1 MGDPVTAFIAKVIVA
16 IVTPT
21 GSVAAISTTFAV
33 VSKIA
38 ATVAAMAAA
47 SAYAKGQMPKLGDS
61 ADLKR
66 DVNIR
71 GGTEARTIV
80 YGEALVG
87 GVIAYSNVGG
97 PDKRELT
104 TVIVHAGHEVHDM
117 TDVFLDA
124 SRITNAQIGSGAGA
138 GTGFHQVTSGDYFV
152 GAPTNTGYAGVDRR
166 KGSPT
171 QSSNALL
178 IAQFGTDFDTADR
191 GRNVAYSVFQLA
203 LVEPSQ
209 KMFEGGVR
217 DYKTL
222 IQGKLVYNPAA
233 DTSAGADMIANGFAS
248 TTYKSYSTN
257 PILCAIDYLMDD
269 RLGMAV
275 KPSNINW
282 DEVVAEAAYCDRP
295 VATSV
300 TGERDTRFSCNGALS
315 TYDTYKTNISRIISS
330 CNGSIAYKN
339 GKWFLKAGRYGQGY
353 SGVANGAFSSNASW
367 AKFGTGTAAETG
379 GRMECIS
386 TSGNKVGRYQQLN
399 GLVVGARY
407 VVTGLFEDAVIGAA
421 SKAEMNITTG
431 AGDTGTVVGGASIA
445 TTGGTPN
452 ILDGNQEFEFI
463 ATATTL
469 FLNVLAIGTS
479 TVYFDNIE
487 AYVVAEV
494 TLNEDWLRDSV
505 GIQTGL
511 TKQERFN
518 GTRAFYFSAAESFK
532 QIQSLE
538 VTNTINLARDNQE
551 SLFRELSLPMTNS
564 EDRAQRIQYKLLKM
578 NERQVRISVACNYLA
593 LNVAVHDRLMVTIG
607 ELGFNQ
613 KPFLVETWE
622 LMDSQGGVN
631 MTLIEDDADYWRDPD
646 TNDYSTR
653 TDTGVVIPATPEVPP
668 PTNVTLTARV
678 GLPDLT
684 ISWTDPEPS
693 QQYDYAQVYRATSN
707 NFGAAVVLVDL
718 RGNTYTDT
726 QAAAGQNYYYWVRS
740 RKGREFSTEVATT
753 PTNATG
759 AAINAATATNVEWS
773 GVLNTAGT
781 IPANNATVGAT
792 WGSDILNEP
801 TSLDGIDST
810 ATFENL
816 YRRDNVVFREIIT
829 YGTGLPANPAQHPN
843 NSLYFRTGVGYYIS
857 SNPYPNAGPSG
868 WIYAGALGGWDGS
881 TVATGTITTLGS
893 TTINAT
899 TINADSLDVNG
910 AGDVTQAGTG
920 VTFKAGASNASYA
933 SELSQFVATRAAT
946 TAYKFL
952 ATRSSGGS
960 DVEHNLRG
968 NGDGLCDGAWT
979 GGGADFAEFMEWADE
994 NPTDED
1000 RTGMTVAV
1008 AVQDTTGHITPK
1020 IKIAEAGD
1028 VVIGAVSAAPTL
1040 VGNSDW
1046 NRWQGKWLKTKY
1058 GAYDLDAE
1066 GNRQLN
1072 PAWNGSTYEEHIPRD
1087 ERKEWAK
1094 IGIVGFV
1101 IIDDGQVTGNNW
1113 INFGSLGQGVSRWLL
1128 K

>member
-16 IVTPT
+16 ITTPT
-21 GSVAAISTTFAV
+21 AVGVAAGISKTFIV

-47 SAYAKGQMPKLGDS
+47 SAYAKGQMPKMGDS

-124 SRITNAQIGSGAGA
+124 ARITNAQIGSGAGA
-138 GTGFHQVTSGDYFV
+138 GTGFQQVTSGDYFV

-178 IAQFGTDFDTADR
+178 ISQFGTDFDSADR

-257 PILCAIDYLMDD
+257 PILCAIDYLMDN

-282 DEVVAEAAYCDRP
+282 DEVVSEAAYCDRP

-386 TSGNKVGRYQQLN
+386 TAGNKVGRYQQLN
-399 GLVVGARY
+399 GLVVGTRY

-421 SKAEMNITTG
+421 SKAEMNVTTG
-431 AGDTGTVVGGASIA
+431 AADTGTVVGGASIA

-469 FLNVLAIGTS
+469 FLNVLATGTS

-607 ELGFNQ
+607 ELNFDQ

-668 PTNVTLTARV
+668 PTNVTLTSRV

-759 AAINAATATNVEWS
+759 AAINAATATNVQWS
-773 GVLNTAGT
+773 GVLDGAGT
-781 IPANNATVGAT
+781 IPSNNATVG
-792 WGSDILNEP
+792 GSLGLDIK
-801 TSLDGIDST
+801 DDAG
-810 ATFENL
+810 
-816 YRRDNVVFREIIT
+816 NVVEDYEALNQYAIGALQAENFNPFFTIVDPDRET
-829 YGTGLPANPAQHPN
+829 
-843 NSLYFRTGVGYYIS
+843 
-857 SNPYPNAGPSG
+857 PSG
-868 WIYAGALGGWDGS
+868 WYLGNQTNNVARSSIIEYTSAAKTAIRMKSGYGATLVSQAMKLKWGYETQASVTWRTPLSPSYGVFVKFIFWMYDGESLGTNKLAVCLNPSNG
-881 TVATGTITTLGS
+881 AP
-893 TTINAT
+893 N
-899 TINADSLDVNG
+899 NADPEVI
-910 AGDVTQAGTG
+910 T
-920 VTFKAGASNASYA
+920 
-933 SELSQFVATRAAT
+933 ATRNV
-946 TAYKFL
+946 
-952 ATRSSGGS
+952 R
-960 DVEHNLRG
+960 DVLKQGTSN
-968 NGDGLCDGAWT
+968 
-979 GGGADFAEFMEWADE
+979 
-994 NPTDED
+994 
-1000 RTGMTVAV
+1000 
-1008 AVQDTTGHITPK
+1008 
-1020 IKIAEAGD
+1020 
-1028 VVIGAVSAAPTL
+1028 
-1040 VGNSDW
+1040 
-1046 NRWQGKWLKTKY
+1046 WQT
-1058 GAYDLDAE
+1058 E
-1066 GNRQLN
+1066 
-1072 PAWNGSTYEEHIPRD
+1072 TFE
-1087 ERKEWAK
+1087 
-1094 IGIVGFV
+1094 
-1101 IIDDGQVTGNNW
+1101 
-1113 INFGSLGQGVSRWLL
+1113 FGSLEIFAGNDITVSYPQGRWLSFGVVVDDPTGRDIDVEIDTVVIYHNSKNL
-1128 K
+1128 IGFGVP